1 MRRRLNLHRHRERL
15 KILRE
20 GWIVGRSAVRGSGWF
35 CGAVRLVGRVALLL
49 CCIGALAD
57 ISSAEEIANRT
68 TIVVFGDSQGAGLA
82 RGLQRI
88 LIEDQRF
95 RVLNRTH
102 AGAALVHAESEW
114 FGAIQNFV
122 THEKADIAVAM
133 FGANDRLDFKDESG
147 TTLRFR
153 TEEWRAAYG
162 ARIDQLLKGMTDA
175 GLKVIWCGN
184 PIARSDTYS
193 TDMSYI
199 NDIYAAEAAKFGA
212 QFMPL
217 WNAVADRDGH
227 YAAFGKDR
235 DGVTQRMR
243 ADDGIHFTAPGY
255 ELIAGRVLELIP
267 PPPTNMP

>member
-1 MRRRLNLHRHRERL
+1 
-15 KILRE
+15 
-20 GWIVGRSAVRGSGWF
+20 
-35 CGAVRLVGRVALLL
+35 L

-122 THEKADIAVAM
+122 THEKADVAVAM

-153 TEEWRAAYG
+153 TEEWRAAYA
-162 ARIDQLLKGMTDA
+162 ARIDQLLKAMSDA

>member
-1 MRRRLNLHRHRERL
+1 MAAATIRKNSKNPRVGNSIGVQRAASRGKEAIILGKANSLHIRRNLPIRFYRSARARASGGSAGCHAPPLPRLGMPRRLNLHRRRERL

-57 ISSAEEIANRT
+57 ISSAEEIANRP

-102 AGAALVHAESEW
+102 PGAALVHAEREW

-122 THEKADIAVAM
+122 THEQADIAIAL
-133 FGANDRLDFKDESG
+133 FGATPRLYCKDDSG
-147 TTLRFR
+147 TTFR
-153 TEEWRAAYG
+153 S
-162 ARIDQLLKGMTDA
+162 
-175 GLKVIWCGN
+175 
-184 PIARSDTYS
+184 P
-193 TDMSYI
+193 
-199 NDIYAAEAAKFGA
+199 
-212 QFMPL
+212 
-217 WNAVADRDGH
+217 
-227 YAAFGKDR
+227 
-235 DGVTQRMR
+235 
-243 ADDGIHFTAPGY
+243 
-255 ELIAGRVLELIP
+255 
-267 PPPTNMP
+267 

>member
-1 MRRRLNLHRHRERL
+1 M
-15 KILRE
+15 
-20 GWIVGRSAVRGSGWF
+20 GRSAVRGSGWF

-57 ISSAEEIANRT
+57 ISAAEEIANRT

-122 THEKADIAVAM
+122 THEKADVAVAM

-153 TEEWRAAYG
+153 SEEWRAAYA
-162 ARIDQLLKGMTDA
+162 ARIDQLLKAMTDA

-199 NDIYAAEAAKFGA
+199 NDIYAAEAA
-212 QFMPL
+212 
-217 WNAVADRDGH
+217 
-227 YAAFGKDR
+227 
-235 DGVTQRMR
+235 
-243 ADDGIHFTAPGY
+243 
-255 ELIAGRVLELIP
+255 
-267 PPPTNMP
+267 

>member
-1 MRRRLNLHRHRERL
+1 
-15 KILRE
+15 
-20 GWIVGRSAVRGSGWF
+20 
-35 CGAVRLVGRVALLL
+35 
-49 CCIGALAD
+49 
-57 ISSAEEIANRT
+57 
-68 TIVVFGDSQGAGLA
+68 
-82 RGLQRI
+82 
-88 LIEDQRF
+88 
-95 RVLNRTH
+95 
-102 AGAALVHAESEW
+102 
-114 FGAIQNFV
+114 
-122 THEKADIAVAM
+122 
-133 FGANDRLDFKDESG
+133 
-147 TTLRFR
+147 
-153 TEEWRAAYG
+153 
-162 ARIDQLLKGMTDA
+162 MTDA

>member
-1 MRRRLNLHRHRERL
+1 
-15 KILRE
+15 
-20 GWIVGRSAVRGSGWF
+20 
-35 CGAVRLVGRVALLL
+35 VRLAGRFGLLL
-49 CCIGALAD
+49 WCIGLAAEAAR
-57 ISSAEEIANRT
+57 AEEIANRT

-88 LIEDQRF
+88 LIEDQRY

-114 FGAIQNFV
+114 LGPILTFAAQ
-122 THEKADIAVAM
+122 EKADVAVAM
-133 FGANDRLDFKDESG
+133 FGANDRLDFKDASG

-153 TEEWRAAYG
+153 TDEWREAYA
-162 ARIDQLLKGMTDA
+162 ARIDQLLKAMTGA

-193 TDMSYI
+193 TDMGYI
-199 NDIYAAEAAKFGA
+199 NDIYAAEVAKFGA
-212 QFMPL
+212 QFVPL
-217 WNAVADRDGH
+217 WNAVADREGH

-235 DGVTQRMR
+235 EGVTQRMR

-255 ELIAGRVLELIP
+255 ELIAEKVLDLIP
-267 PPPTNMP
+267 PPPTSMP